1 MALVKFVESDGT
13 CHEVHA
19 ETGASLKQAAL
30 DSMVP
35 GILGDCG
42 GTATCGTCH
51 VYVDSAYI
59 NRLAAPSDDEEMALS
74 GVPAPVTANSRL
86 SCQILASDGIDGIV
100 LRLPEVQ

>member
-1 MALVKFVESDGT
+1 V
-13 CHEVHA
+13 
-19 ETGASLKQAAL
+19 SLKQAAL

-51 VYVDSAYI
+51 VYVDAEYV
-59 NRLAAPSDDEEMALS
+59 NRLAAPSDDEEMTLS
-74 GVPAPVTANSRL
+74 GVLAPVAANSRL
-86 SCQILASDGIDGIV
+86 SCQIPVSDSIDGIV